1 MDIYVVSDVLA
12 QILKPSKLSISLEF
26 GISIAERAKEM
37 VESKHITL
45 IKNGLEY
52 MLQVVSL
59 FKDVPLPSRRT

>member
-1 MDIYVVSDVLA
+1 MLA
-12 QILKPSKLSISLEF
+12 QILKPSKISISLEF